1 MTSSNFRPQPWQA
14 PSVNPEPTPEPL
26 RLTAERIEA
35 LEAEVRDEAR
45 AAGYAEGLAE
55 GREAV
60 EARLATLDELLS
72 FLADPLRRM
81 DQTLEETLLNLTL
94 GFTEAI
100 LRQAPPASRE
110 SLESVLR
117 EALDAL
123 PDPQAEAVV
132 RLAPADAA
140 TMEAAIE
147 NAPRSRPWRLE
158 ADTNLGPGDVWVVA
172 GLSEVDATRRTRL
185 RQLFDGLLPQQ
196 GEADFAEE
204 DPL

>member
-60 EARLATLDELLS
+60 QARLATLDELLS
-72 FLADPLRRM
+72 FLADPLHRIDR
-81 DQTLEETLLNLTL
+81 TLEETLLTLTL
-94 GFTEAI
+94 SFTEGI

-110 SLESVLR
+110 SLEAVLR
-117 EALDAL
+117 EALEAL

-132 RLAPADAA
+132 RLAPADLAILEAA
-140 TMEAAIE
+140 TEE
-147 NAPRSRPWRLE
+147 APRTRPWRFE
-158 ADTNLGPGDVWVVA
+158 ADPSLGPGDVRVVA

-196 GEADFAEE
+196 SDEEAPEE
-204 DPL
+204 EVR

>member
-1 MTSSNFRPQPWQA
+1 MTSSDFRPQPWQA

-35 LEAEVRDEAR
+35 LEAEVRDEAWK
-45 AAGYAEGLAE
+45 AGYAEGLGE

-60 EARLATLDELLS
+60 QARLATLDELLS
-72 FLADPLRRM
+72 FLADPLRRV
-81 DQTLEETLLNLTL
+81 DRTLEETLLSLTL
-94 GFTEAI
+94 SFTEAI

-132 RLAPADAA
+132 RLCPTD
-140 TMEAAIE
+140 MPILEAAIE
-147 NAPRSRPWRLE
+147 HAPRTRPWRLE
-158 ADTNLGPGDVWVVA
+158 ADASLGPGDVWVVA
-172 GLSEVDATRRTRL
+172 GLSEVDATRRTRF

-196 GEADFAEE
+196 SDADTTEE
-204 DPL
+204 DGL

>member
-60 EARLATLDELLS
+60 QARLGTLDALLS
-72 FLADPLRRM
+72 FLADPLHCM
-81 DQTLEETLLNLTL
+81 DRTLEETLLTLTL
-94 GFTEAI
+94 SFAEGI

-110 SLESVLR
+110 SLEAVLR

-132 RLAPADAA
+132 RLAPADLA
-140 TMEAAIE
+140 TLEAAIE
-147 NAPRSRPWRLE
+147 DAPRSRPWRLE
-158 ADTNLGPGDVWVVA
+158 ADASLGPGDVWVVA

-196 GEADFAEE
+196 GEGDTAEE
-204 DPL
+204 DGL

>member
-60 EARLATLDELLS
+60 QARLSTLDELLS
-72 FLADPLRRM
+72 FLADPLHRM
-81 DQTLEETLLNLTL
+81 DRTLEETLLTLTL
-94 GFTEAI
+94 SFTEGI

-110 SLESVLR
+110 SLETVLR

-132 RLAPADAA
+132 RLAPADLAIL
-140 TMEAAIE
+140 EAAIE
-147 NAPRSRPWRLE
+147 DAPRSRPWRLE
-158 ADTNLGPGDVWVVA
+158 ADASLGPGDVWVVA

-196 GEADFAEE
+196 SDEEAPEE
-204 DPL
+204 EVR

>member
-60 EARLATLDELLS
+60 QARLATLDELLS
-72 FLADPLRRM
+72 FLADPLHRM
-81 DQTLEETLLNLTL
+81 DRTLEETLLTLTL
-94 GFTEAI
+94 SFTEGI

-110 SLESVLR
+110 SLETVLR

-132 RLAPADAA
+132 RLAPADLAIL
-140 TMEAAIE
+140 EAAIE
-147 NAPRSRPWRLE
+147 DAPRSRPWRLE
-158 ADTNLGPGDVWVVA
+158 ADASLGPGDVCVVA
-172 GLSEVDATRRTRL
+172 GLSEVDSTRRTRL

-196 GEADFAEE
+196 SDEEAPEE
-204 DPL
+204 EVR

>member
-60 EARLATLDELLS
+60 QARLATLDELLS
-72 FLADPLRRM
+72 FLADPLHRM
-81 DQTLEETLLNLTL
+81 DRTLEETLLTLTL
-94 GFTEAI
+94 SFTEGI

-110 SLESVLR
+110 SLEAVLR
-117 EALDAL
+117 EALEAL

-132 RLAPADAA
+132 RLAPADLAIL
-140 TMEAAIE
+140 EAAIE
-147 NAPRSRPWRLE
+147 DAPRSRPWRLE
-158 ADTNLGPGDVWVVA
+158 ADASLGPGDVCVVA
-172 GLSEVDATRRTRL
+172 GLSEVDSTRRTRL

-196 GEADFAEE
+196 SDEEAPEE
-204 DPL
+204 EVR

>member
-60 EARLATLDELLS
+60 QARLATLDELLS
-72 FLADPLRRM
+72 FLADPLHRIDR
-81 DQTLEETLLNLTL
+81 TLEETLLTLTL
-94 GFTEAI
+94 SFTEGI

-110 SLESVLR
+110 SLEAVLR
-117 EALDAL
+117 EALEAL

-132 RLAPADAA
+132 RLAPADLAIL
-140 TMEAAIE
+140 EAAIE
-147 NAPRSRPWRLE
+147 DAPRSRPWRLE
-158 ADTNLGPGDVWVVA
+158 ADASLGPGDVCVVA
-172 GLSEVDATRRTRL
+172 GLSEVDSTRRTRL

-196 GEADFAEE
+196 SDEEAPEE
-204 DPL
+204 EVR

>member
-45 AAGYAEGLAE
+45 SAGYAEGLAE

-60 EARLATLDELLS
+60 QARLGTLDELLS
-72 FLADPLRRM
+72 FLADPLHRM
-81 DQTLEETLLNLTL
+81 DRTLEETLLTLTL
-94 GFTEAI
+94 SFTEGI
-100 LRQAPPASRE
+100 LRQAPPASRA
-110 SLESVLR
+110 SLEAVLR

-132 RLAPADAA
+132 RLAPADLA
-140 TMEAAIE
+140 TLEAAIE
-147 NAPRSRPWRLE
+147 GAPRSRPWRLE
-158 ADTNLGPGDVWVVA
+158 ADASLGPGDVWVVA

-196 GEADFAEE
+196 GEGDTAEE
-204 DPL
+204 DGL

>member
-60 EARLATLDELLS
+60 QARLATLDELLS
-72 FLADPLRRM
+72 FLADPLHRM
-81 DQTLEETLLNLTL
+81 DRTLEETLLTLTL
-94 GFTEAI
+94 SFTEGI

-110 SLESVLR
+110 SLETVLR

-132 RLAPADAA
+132 RLAPADLAIL
-140 TMEAAIE
+140 EAAIE
-147 NAPRSRPWRLE
+147 DAPRSRPWRLE
-158 ADTNLGPGDVWVVA
+158 ADASLGPGDVWVVA

-196 GEADFAEE
+196 SDEEAPEE
-204 DPL
+204 EVR